1 MASRTGYGKISTSGL
16 TFAYDLGDTD
26 VSFKGKPTTNLVPNP
41 TTMSSFG
48 NYSCGTPV
56 TFTTEFGTTGYRMSN
71 LGSWNGVYVDIS
83 SLPSAGTYTFSAYIR
98 YLGGSSN
105 NNGGTVYTSGFGI
118 GNDTASYHN
127 KSIVGEWFRLT
138 NTQTCTTA
146 GGRFYLI
153 SYGGTYCDDYSSWEV
168 TMPQVEA
175 GSVATPFVDGT
186 RSVTQSIID
195 LKGLT
200 TVDVTLASFNNSGQ
214 PILDGTDDRI
224 DLGNLSD
231 YFPSGVSGVTVEQVF
246 KIPSGASGNDGP
258 LFENYR
264 FNLWYN
270 YSNDTISVV
279 TRSGPPDTP
288 GYQFAVGGSAT
299 ISCESKNN
307 YNHVVGIYETISA
320 STGRVTMYVN
330 GRYAGQYVDT
340 KMGAY
345 PIYGTWIGQSYHGGY
360 GTYRLNGQVDVTK
373 LYTRA
378 LSAEEIGRNFLHYA
392 DRFNIPVKD
401 GSTQA
406 LAAPSAQ
413 YLADIGI
420 KANGVYW
427 INNGTT
433 TKQTYCEFKNGEGWM
448 LVMNVKS
455 DYFGDSYLTWNNYDN
470 WINDGDEL
478 GNPQFPY
485 VGSGQYRN
493 RDIFR
498 YYPTTKW
505 MIKVHN
511 NGNEFGDGS
520 WAAWQI
526 NSTYSG
532 QTFKQI
538 MNIAGT
544 SGGGTQISNT
554 YYAQQGMGRTTYNRG
569 LDYCS
574 ISRTLG
580 HLRVNHLLN
589 NNGCRILGSE
599 QTLETANTDVTRG
612 IGTHYAIEG
621 SALTNTQNEWNG
633 HVSPYVDGNY
643 PYTADRR
650 QFTDNIFPDNSNV
663 NTATYQGLNYN
674 PSLTYGG
681 TPAMVA
687 YYHYGIFIK

>member
-1 MASRTGYGKISTSGL
+1 MSSSASYGKISTSGL
-16 TFAYDLGDTD
+16 TFAYDIGEIFN
-26 VSFKGKPTTNLVPNP
+26 SYKGESTTNLLSYSEYQYLADGYTEALGGWDTHEGTMLIDVANKVPGFTNRSIK
-41 TTMSSFG
+41 MSCVNANVYKYHFSAVLTNGQTYTISFWAKAQNAG
-48 NYSCGTPV
+48 NYDNFMLADGPGGYLIVQPSSITTV
-56 TFTTEFGTTGYRMSN
+56 TTEFTRVKHTFSMATRDTGTYNFATYLYGNGQVVWLTGFQLENKSQATRY
-71 LGSWNGVYVDIS
+71 
-83 SLPSAGTYTFSAYIR
+83 LPSNGTPATR
-98 YLGGSSN
+98 SSTQGLLDLTGN
-105 NNGGTVYTSGFGI
+105 NEINI
-118 GNDTASYHN
+118 
-127 KSIVGEWFRLT
+127 
-138 NTQTCTTA
+138 
-146 GGRFYLI
+146 
-153 SYGGTYCDDYSSWEV
+153 
-168 TMPQVEA
+168 
-175 GSVATPFVDGT
+175 GSVSFTNDNKEE
-186 RSVTQSIID
+186 II
-195 LKGLT
+195 
-200 TVDVTLASFNNSGQ
+200 F
-214 PILDGTDDRI
+214 DGTDDYI
-224 DLGNLSD
+224 GLPNGLMQGTGNFTVNQIIKCDAGVVGGTTFGS
-231 YFPSGVSGVTVEQVF
+231 YPSGPLQIFYGNTYMGMWLDNNSTYVASPVPFTTNTVMITATRNGSITKFYQNGELLKTGSVSSSVGSSGTLFRIGSNTVGSERF
-246 KIPSGASGNDGP
+246 AGKI
-258 LFENYR
+258 FTTHV
-264 FNLWYN
+264 YN
-270 YSNDTISVV
+270 RELSETEI
-279 TRSGPPDTP
+279 R
-288 GYQFAVGGSAT
+288 
-299 ISCESKNN
+299 NN
-307 YNHVVGIYETISA
+307 FI
-320 STGRVTMYVN
+320 
-330 GRYAGQYVDT
+330 Q
-340 KMGAY
+340 
-345 PIYGTWIGQSYHGGY
+345 
-360 GTYRLNGQVDVTK
+360 L
-373 LYTRA
+373 
-378 LSAEEIGRNFLHYA
+378 A
-392 DRFNIPVKD
+392 DRYNITIKD

-455 DYFGDSYLTWNNYDN
+455 DYFGDTYLTWNNYDN

-485 VGSGQYRN
+485 VGSGHYRN

-538 MNIAGT
+538 MNIPGAT
-544 SGGGTQISNT
+544 GGGTQISNT

-650 QFTDNIFPDNSNV
+650 QFTDNIFPDNSNA
-663 NTATYQGLNYN
+663 NTATYQGENYN

>member
-1 MASRTGYGKISTSGL
+1 MASRTGYGKIPTSGL
-16 TFAYDLGDTD
+16 RLFYDTGDTD
-26 VSFKGKPTTNLVPNP
+26 VSFKGKPTSNLVPNP
-41 TTMSSFG
+41 STMSSFN

-56 TFTTEFGTTGYRMSN
+56 TFTTEFGTTGYRMHN
-71 LGSWNGVYVDIS
+71 LGSWNGVYVGIS

-98 YLGGSSN
+98 YLGGSPN
-105 NNGGTVYTSGFGI
+105 NNGGTVYTSGFGV

-146 GGRFYLI
+146 GGTFYLI

-168 TMPQVEA
+168 TMPQLEA
-175 GSVATPFVDGT
+175 GSIATPFVDGT
-186 RSVTQSIID
+186 RGTTQSLID
-195 LKGLT
+195 ISGAS
-200 TVDVTLASFNNSGQ
+200 TLEVMNSPFDGNGNLN
-214 PILDGTDDRI
+214 LDGTNTYIQVNQDVLSSSSPYTLVTVLRPT
-224 DLGNLSD
+224 DLANMEYSFPQ
-231 YFPSGVSGVTVEQVF
+231 YNTYPSGFWHHMS
-246 KIPSGASGNDGP
+246 
-258 LFENYR
+258 
-264 FNLWYN
+264 
-270 YSNDTISVV
+270 SNGTTIAWRHS
-279 TRSGPPDTP
+279 
-288 GYQFAVGGSAT
+288 
-299 ISCESKNN
+299 
-307 YNHVVGIYETISA
+307 
-320 STGRVTMYVN
+320 
-330 GRYAGQYVDT
+330 
-340 KMGAY
+340 
-345 PIYGTWIGQSYHGGY
+345 GGY
-360 GTYRLNGQVDVTK
+360 GDITGHGMSNNTWGMHSITWDGSTLK
-373 LYTRA
+373 LYANGALVNSTPTSAGYSNNGGGLARIGMLAQRSSGYDYNYNGRIPVNMVYNRA
-378 LSAEEIGRNFLHYA
+378 LSQSEMFDIYEHFRPRYSLPAI
-392 DRFNIPVKD
+392 KD

-485 VGSGQYRN
+485 VGTGQYRN

-538 MNIAGT
+538 MNIPGAT
-544 SGGGTQISNT
+544 GGGTQISNT
-554 YYAQQGMGRTTYNRG
+554 YYVQQGMGRTTYNRG

-633 HVSPYVDGNY
+633 HVSPYVDGNT